1 MKYRKFGKLGWE
13 ASAMGFSTMRLSF
26 IGGYFRNIDEPE
38 AIKMI
43 RHAIDNGVSYVDT
56 AYSYHGGTACASW
69 WCKRKARV
77 YQRLSSISYIKLKT
91 IHGTPRS
98 FLSFPHRSC
107 GADICLANLKG
118 AGEIR

>member
-1 MKYRKFGKLGWE
+1 MKYRKFGRLGWE
-13 ASAMGFSTMRLSF
+13 ASALGFGAMRLPF
-26 IGGYFRNIDEPE
+26 IGGDFRNIDEPE

-43 RHAIDNGVSYVDT
+43 RHVIDNGVSYVDT
-56 AYSYHGGTACASW
+56 AYPYHGGNIARASW

-77 YQRLSSISYIKLKT
+77 YQRPSSISYIKLKT

-107 GADICLANLKG
+107 GADISAHQSQRG
-118 AGEIR
+118 G